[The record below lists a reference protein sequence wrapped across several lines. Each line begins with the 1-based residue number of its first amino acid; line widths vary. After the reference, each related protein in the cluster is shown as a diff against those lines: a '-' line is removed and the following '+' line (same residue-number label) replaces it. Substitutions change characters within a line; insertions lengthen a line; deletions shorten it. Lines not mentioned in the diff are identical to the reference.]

1 MNYKVRIGI
10 TLVLVVGLCSCAPL
24 NVSGLKG
31 NKISFGSN
39 VTAIQKIKATPDKQG
54 TVYVQGKV
62 ERKVPLL
69 KRWAYLINDATDQ
82 IWIVTNESNFQ
93 QGETVV
99 MQGKLLYQSIP
110 IAKKDFGEVYLEEK

>member
-1 MNYKVRIGI
+1 MNYKLRIGI
-10 TLVLVVGLCSCAPL
+10 TLLLLVGLCSCAPL

-54 TVYVQGKV
+54 NVYIQGKV

-69 KRWAYLINDATDQ
+69 KHRAYLINDSTDQ
-82 IWIVTNESNFQ
+82 IWVVTNQSNFQ
-93 QGETVV
+93 EGESVV
-99 MQGKLLYQSIP
+99 IKGKLLYESIP
-110 IAKKDFGEVYLEEK
+110 IADQEFGEVYLEEK

>member
-110 IAKKDFGEVYLEEK
+110 IAEKDFGEVYLEEK